1 MVIFAQIGRAWGGGG
16 VSLCIKQNFLEI
28 LDES

>member
-1 MVIFAQIGRAWGGGG
+1 MVIFAQIGRGSGGGG

-28 LDES
+28 FG